1 MWADEAMCRL
11 LTSVDAMEEIMSIKR
26 ALIIPA
32 ILALSAT
39 GSVMAGSALPLAS
52 AHTPAAHV
60 LVTASSDTPNTFYH
74 W

>member
-11 LTSVDAMEEIMSIKR
+11 LTLVDAMEEIMSIKR

-39 GSVMAGSALPLAS
+39 GSVMAGAALPLAA
-52 AHTPAAHV
+52 AHAPAAHV
-60 LVTASSDTPNTFYH
+60 LVTASNAQPGTFYY